1 MGNKASADIGEK
13 LEELDLRGLKAAIK
27 EKLATGVPPDDIK
40 KSLSKKMAEIGKKYV
55 DGEIYLPRALIAS
68 EIFEE
73 VLEEFDLPEGG
84 LGKVAIGVVGPQIHE
99 VGKNMVAAWLRSA
112 GFEVLDLGILVPP
125 ERFIEVVREG
135 KADILAMSARLS
147 PAIYA
152 MSWVLR
158 GLEKEGLRKNVKVII
173 GGTAVSK
180 EIAKEMGADSY
191 ASDFMKAVDECR
203 KLIGKEGG

>member
-1 MGNKASADIGEK
+1 MGNKALADIGEK
-13 LEELDLRGLKAAIK
+13 LEELNPRGLGEAIK
-27 EKLATGVPPDDIK
+27 EKLATGVPPADIK

-73 VLEEFDLPEGG
+73 VLEEFDFPKGE
-84 LGKVAIGVVGPQIHE
+84 LGKVAIGVVGPEIHD

-112 GFEVLDLGILVPP
+112 GFEVLDLGVLVPP
-125 ERFIEVVREG
+125 ERFIEVVREEG
-135 KADILAMSARLS
+135 ADILAMSARLS

-158 GLEKEGLRKNVKVII
+158 RLKTEGLRGNVKVII
-173 GGTAVSK
+173 GGTAVSE

-191 ASDFMKAVDECR
+191 AGDFMKAVDECR
-203 KLIGKEGG
+203 KLISKEGG

>member
-1 MGNKASADIGEK
+1 MGNNTLADIGKK
-13 LEELDLRGLKAAIK
+13 LEELDLRGLEVAIRD
-27 EKLATGVPPDDIK
+27 KLATGIPPADIK
-40 KSLSKKMAEIGKKYV
+40 KSLSRKMVEIGRKYV
-55 DGEIYLPRALIAS
+55 GGEIYLPRALITS
-68 EIFEE
+68 EIFEG
-73 VLEEFDLPEGG
+73 VLEKFDLPEGG
-84 LGKVAIGVVGPQIHE
+84 LGRVAIGVVGPQVHE

-112 GFEVLDLGILVPP
+112 GFEVLDLGVLVPP
-125 ERFIEVVREG
+125 EKFIEVVRAG

-158 GLEKEGLRKNVKVII
+158 RLEEEGLRKNVKVII
-173 GGTAVSK
+173 GGTAVSE
-180 EIAKEMGADSY
+180 EIAEEMGADSY